1 MSEENLNISIKP
13 SEKVRAM
20 HPQKFAMWLFIIT
33 VVMIFISLTSA
44 YVVKKGAGD
53 WQYFVMPDT
62 FQFTTLVILL
72 SSVSMHFA
80 YLSARKNHIT
90 NIRVGVVITAFLAV
104 GFIIGQVQAWSEL
117 VDQGAY
123 FVGNPAGSFIYV
135 FTGLHVAH
143 LVGGVIFLLIVLI
156 SAFRYQVHSKRLA
169 RIEMCTTYWHF
180 LGGLWM
186 YLYIF
191 LLINN

>member
-1 MSEENLNISIKP
+1 MSKEKINLSIKP
-13 SEKVRAM
+13 GQKVRSM
-20 HPQKFAMWLFIIT
+20 HPQKFGMWLFIIT
-33 VVMIFISLTSA
+33 VIMIFVSLTSA

-53 WQYFVMPDT
+53 WQYIEMPQL
-62 FQFTTLVILL
+62 FQLTTIIIVL

-80 YLSARKNHIT
+80 YISAKRNNLF
-90 NIRVGVVITAFLAV
+90 NIRLGVVVTAIMAV
-104 GFIIGQVQAWSEL
+104 AFIIGQIQAWGEL

-143 LVGGVIFLLIVLI
+143 LVGGIIFLIIVLI

-186 YLYIF
+186 YLYLF